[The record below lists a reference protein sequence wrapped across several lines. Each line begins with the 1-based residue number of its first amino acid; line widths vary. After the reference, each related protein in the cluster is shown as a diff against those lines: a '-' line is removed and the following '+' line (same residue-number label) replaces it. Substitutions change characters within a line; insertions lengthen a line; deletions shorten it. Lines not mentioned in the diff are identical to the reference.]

1 MYVKKIAVIFSLC
14 LFICNIALAKPLP
27 EPSTGAVS
35 ACLIDADD
43 NGVLYGKDEDKIM
56 HPASTTKIMTAI
68 LALESGKL
76 DEPLVITPEAVNT
89 EPSSLGLRLGDKITL
104 REALTGMM
112 IVSGND
118 AAVAVAQTVAGSVPA
133 FAKMMNDKAKELGAV
148 NTHFVNPHGLTA
160 QGHYSTA
167 HDMAIIASYAMKK
180 PEFRE
185 IVSKKAYDM
194 KYMDGHTEYV
204 TTTNRFLK
212 SGFKGANG
220 IKTGFTNAAGDC
232 LVASATRG
240 QKTLITV
247 FYNDDYRW
255 EDAPAWLEFGFSFYD
270 PSELQDRT
278 VMDKQ
283 NIIKLNKITE
293 QRIKYSRETNK
304 NLAALDAAIVNRAKS
319 LNDKTADVADTA
331 QQTKEK
337 DVDIAENTDIEAS
350 DDVDNVDNNINNDE
364 YKDNNSSEENIEVVS
379 NVTTDMNTTETTSP
393 EELNPSLEKYVY

>member
-180 PEFRE
+180 SEFRE

-319 LNDKTADVADTA
+319 LNDKTVDVADTT
-331 QQTKEK
+331 QQIKAK

-350 DDVDNVDNNINNDE
+350 DDVDNNINNDD
-364 YKDNNSSEENIEVVS
+364 YKDNNSSEENVEVVS
-379 NVTTDMNTTETTSP
+379 DVTTDMNTTETTSP